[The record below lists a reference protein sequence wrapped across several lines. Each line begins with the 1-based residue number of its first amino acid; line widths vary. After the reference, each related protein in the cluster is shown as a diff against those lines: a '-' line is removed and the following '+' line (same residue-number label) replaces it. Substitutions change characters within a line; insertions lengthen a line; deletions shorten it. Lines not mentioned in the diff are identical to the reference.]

1 MRKEAVILF
10 SHCKFRLRSLK
21 RGIETTCPD
30 SIGKQSL
37 SWGLLC
43 CARNDAFKMLL
54 IILIAHVSYLTSLH
68 AQDTH
73 YSQYFNVPLSLNPAL
88 TGKMDGTYRVGF
100 DYRNQWFGLT
110 NDGSTYSTPSFFGDV
125 PIRFKNKDILGVGL
139 NIVNDRSSGGR
150 LSNFSGVISLAYH
163 KAMGKTKNHFFSFG
177 LQGGLLQKKLD
188 LANIRLAD
196 QIFLQNENI
205 TNTSSD
211 NLQGSDGG
219 FDMNAGFD
227 WSSKF
232 SEKVSMNAGYAAMH
246 LLQPEISFAL
256 SNDKLPMR
264 HVINV
269 GADFSFSKH
278 FGLLPFFTHMTQAK
292 ATESYFGLAM
302 DFGFTNDVSMQ
313 LGGYYRIE
321 DAVVPYLGFDI
332 KGMKLGVSYDFTA
345 SDLQNTSGGI
355 EISIV
360 YIGKYVAVPDVKPS
374 LYCPRF

>member
-1 MRKEAVILF
+1 MRRIFLHIINHIF
-10 SHCKFRLRSLK
+10 SY
-21 RGIETTCPD
+21 
-30 SIGKQSL
+30 
-37 SWGLLC
+37 GLLTVVC
-43 CARNDAFKMLL
+43 G
-54 IILIAHVSYLTSLH
+54 LIAFSSS

-88 TGKMDGTYRVGF
+88 TGKVDGTFRVGL

-125 PIRFKNKDILGVGL
+125 PIRFKNKDILGLGL

-163 KAMGKTKNHFFSFG
+163 KALGKTNNHFLSFG

-205 TNTSSD
+205 TATSRD

-219 FDMNAGFD
+219 FDMNAGFH

-232 SEKVSMNAGYAAMH
+232 SEKVSLNAGYAAMH
-246 LLQPEISFAL
+246 FLQPEISFAL
-256 SNDKLPMR
+256 SNDKLPLR
-264 HVINV
+264 HVAHL

-292 ATESYFGLAM
+292 ATENYFGLAM
-302 DFGFTNDVSMQ
+302 DFGFTHDVSMQ
-313 LGGYYRIE
+313 LGAYYRME
-321 DAVVPYLGFDI
+321 DAVVPYLGLDI
-332 KGMKLGVSYDFTA
+332 KGLKLGVSYDFTA

-355 EISIV
+355 EISIA

>member
-1 MRKEAVILF
+1 MSREKIHKIINRF
-10 SHCKFRLRSLK
+10 SSYGLWT
-21 RGIETTCPD
+21 IVY
-30 SIGKQSL
+30 
-37 SWGLLC
+37 GLLTFS
-43 CARNDAFKMLL
+43 A
-54 IILIAHVSYLTSLH
+54 I

-88 TGKMDGTYRVGF
+88 TGKVNGTFRVGL

-125 PIRFKNKDILGVGL
+125 PIRFKNKDVIGIGL

-177 LQGGLLQKKLD
+177 FQGGLLQKKLD

-196 QIFLQNENI
+196 QIFLQNESI
-205 TNTSSD
+205 TNISRD

-232 SEKVSMNAGYAAMH
+232 SEKVSMNAGYAAFH
-246 LLQPEISFAL
+246 LLQPEISFVT
-256 SNDKLPMR
+256 NNQKLPMR
-264 HVINV
+264 HVVNV

-278 FGLLPFFTHMTQAK
+278 FGLLPFFTYMTQAK
-292 ATESYFGLAM
+292 ATENYFGLAM

-313 LGGYYRIE
+313 LGSYYRLD
-321 DAVVPYLGFDI
+321 DAVVPYLGLDI
-332 KGMKLGVSYDFTA
+332 KGLKLGVSYDFTA
-345 SDLQNTSGGI
+345 SDLQSTSGGI
-355 EISIV
+355 EISIT